1 MGDNGVAIFVKYNQP
16 RQSTEPKSQAWFRT
30 CSVWNIKD
38 IGFFCCFFFRC
49 TSLYY
54 IIYKDIGFYHVGSGK
69 PVRSVHLCVMCPPL
83 CLRKLFWGDGMEGLM
98 GQTGDL

>member
-1 MGDNGVAIFVKYNQP
+1 MGDNGVAIFVKYNQS

-38 IGFFCCFFFRC
+38 IGF
-49 TSLYY
+49 
-54 IIYKDIGFYHVGSGK
+54 YHVGSGK
-69 PVRSVHLCVMCPPL
+69 PARSVHLCVMCPPL
-83 CLRKLFWGDGMEGLM
+83 CLRKLFWGGGMEGLM